1 MKRLFALATTM
12 LFTLCLAQAQTD
24 PPQRGNRGRG
34 GSEQQPQTTPPTAPG
49 QGGQQRPAQPPPE
62 EKSSVT
68 HGSVHI
74 GGQEIKYTATA
85 ATYIIKADD
94 GAPKAS
100 FFFVG
105 YTKDDTPD
113 KSKRPVSFI
122 YNGGP
127 GSASSYTHMGL

>member
-12 LFTLCLAQAQTD
+12 LFALCLAQAQTD

-34 GSEQQPQTTPPTAPG
+34 ALEQQPPAPTAPG
-49 QGGQQRPAQPPPE
+49 QGGQAGQQRPAPPLE

-68 HGSVHI
+68 HGSVSI
-74 GGQEIKYTATA
+74 GGQQINYTATA
-85 ATYIIKADD
+85 ANYIIKADD

-105 YTKDDTPD
+105 YTKDDAPD
-113 KSKRPVSFI
+113 KAKRPVSFI
-122 YNGGP
+122 YNGG
-127 GSASSYTHMGL
+127 